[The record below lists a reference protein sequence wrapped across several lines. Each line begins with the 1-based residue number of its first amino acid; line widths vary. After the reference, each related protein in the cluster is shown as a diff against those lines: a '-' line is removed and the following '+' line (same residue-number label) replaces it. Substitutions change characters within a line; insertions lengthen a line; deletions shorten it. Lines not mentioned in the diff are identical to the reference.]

1 MTGKEL
7 MAVDVE
13 KEALRIAAVALKG
26 LDFSVIEDEL
36 PKSDRAFREQVFYLV
51 RNAKIEIGEEE

>member
-13 KEALRIAAVALKG
+13 KEALRIAAVAIKG
-26 LDFSVIEDEL
+26 LDFSVIEDAL